1 MTRRFLLSGLVGL
14 AALLLILVARTM
26 SSSSS
31 QPPITPLTV
40 AEVDEDVIAARLAES
55 VRFRTLAAPPGETFD
70 PAPFV
75 AFHSWLDEAFP
86 SVRAGLRREVVA
98 GHSLLYTWKGLE
110 PGLPPLLLLAHQD
123 VVPVEESTLEDWE
136 QPPFGGVV
144 ADGWI
149 WGRGTLDDKVSMLG
163 ILEAVETLWSAGLQ
177 PKRTVMLAFGHDEEV
192 AGEGAKA
199 IGELLAQ
206 RGVEPMLILDE
217 GLVIT
222 HGIVP
227 GLDQPAAL
235 VGLAE
240 KGYTTVELTVEG
252 EGGHSSMPPPHT
264 AVGILAEAVTRLEA
278 NQLPAHMDGP
288 TSRMLTTLGPEMGF
302 MNRMVF
308 SNLWLFGGVVQG
320 KLEASYSTNAS
331 IRTTTAV
338 TMFDGGVKENVLPQS
353 ARAVVNFRIHPSE
366 TQEDVLRHVERA
378 VDDPRVKLRP
388 LGGIS
393 SNPPP
398 VSSTESDGW
407 SLLTSTVRQ
416 AFPDALV
423 APGMSV
429 GATDARM
436 YAGLSDSIYRFSPIR
451 LHKERGDT
459 GRIHGTNERVSV
471 ENYAEAVRFYAQLIT
486 NATGE

>member
-14 AALLLILVARTM
+14 AALLLILVVRTV

-31 QPPITPLTV
+31 QPPVKPLTV
-40 AEVDEDVIAARLAES
+40 TEVDEDAIASRLAES
-55 VRFRTLAAPPGETFD
+55 VRFRTLAAPLGEAFD

-75 AFHSWLDEAFP
+75 AFHSWLDVAFP
-86 SVRAGLRREVVA
+86 SVRAGLRREVIA

-110 PGLPPLLLLAHQD
+110 PELPPLLLLAHQD
-123 VVPVEESTLEDWE
+123 VVPVEESTLEDWD

-144 ADGWI
+144 EDGWI

-163 ILEAVETLWSAGLQ
+163 ILEAVESLWAAGLQ

-217 GLVIT
+217 GLAIT

-227 GLDQPAAL
+227 GLEQPAAL

-288 TSRMLTTLGPEMGF
+288 TRRMLTTLGPEMGF

-338 TMFDGGVKENVLPQS
+338 TMFGGGVKENVLPQL

-366 TQEDVLRHVERA
+366 TQEDVLRHVERS
-378 VDDPRVKLRP
+378 VDNPRVKLRP
-388 LGGIS
+388 FGGMN

-398 VSSTESDGW
+398 VSSTESEGW
-407 SLLTSTVRQ
+407 SVLTSTVRQ

-486 NATGE
+486 NAAGE